1 MGSGGAPLAKTTE
14 PSNRNGLRGRHVDVE
29 FACDRAF
36 ERSRPDPLTGS
47 LDAARDMDDDD
58 GDQACRMIRTS
69 KLNAL
74 PRVHTWPIN
83 VVVYHDPQGN
93 LVSR

>member
-1 MGSGGAPLAKTTE
+1 MSMSNSRAIE
-14 PSNRNGLRGRHVDVE
+14 PSSVRV
-29 FACDRAF
+29 
-36 ERSRPDPLTGS
+36 SDPGTGS